1 MSSEN
6 NPTSISR
13 SGRLLINCAAFV
25 VITAGIRAANSLFVP
40 FLLSLFIAII
50 CLSPYLWLQKR
61 RVPTGVALLL
71 VILGILAIGS
81 TIGTVVGAS
90 VNSFANNLP
99 GYSAI
104 LKKKT
109 FLVIEWMNSIGIKL
123 PSVPLTETLGLD
135 EPLQL
140 IGGFL
145 GALGKV
151 LSNTVLII
159 LTVVFILLE
168 ASSFPAKLQIAFKSP
183 ETSLNNFDKVHENIK
198 RYMALKTLV
207 SLGTGFFVAIWLL
220 ILGIDYPLLWGLMA
234 FLLNY
239 IPNIGSIIAAV
250 PAVLLGLIQYGFGSA
265 LLVTGGYLVVNFVF
279 GNMLEPRLM
288 GRGLGL
294 STLVVFLSLVFWGWV
309 LGPVGMLLSVP
320 LTMTAK
326 IALDSNEDTRWLAV
340 LLGSSKQP

>member
-1 MSSEN
+1 MPPEKDPLALSN
-6 NPTSISR
+6 A
-13 SGRLLINCAAFV
+13 GRFLIYTAAFV
-25 VITAGIRAANSLFVP
+25 IIVAGIRAANSLFVP
-40 FLLSLFIAII
+40 FLLALFIAII
-50 CLSPYLWLQKR
+50 CLSPFLWLQNR
-61 RVPTGVALLL
+61 GVPTGLALLL
-71 VILGILAIGS
+71 VILGILAVGS

-90 VNSFANNLP
+90 VNNFANNLP

-109 FLVIEWMNSIGIKL
+109 FLIIEWMNSIGIKL

-168 ASSFPAKLQIAFKSP
+168 ASSFPAKLQAAFKRP
-183 ETSLNNFDKVHENIK
+183 ETSLSNFDKVHENIK

-207 SLGTGFFVAIWLL
+207 SLGTGILVAIWLL

-265 LLVTGGYLVVNFVF
+265 LLVGGGYLAVNFVF
-279 GNMLEPRLM
+279 GNVLEPRLM

-320 LTMTAK
+320 LTMTVK
-326 IALDSNEDTRWLAV
+326 IALDSHEDTRWIAT
-340 LLGSSKQP
+340 LLGSSNP